1 MKHFSYWILLTA
13 IAFTTS
19 IAPTAQAGRQEN
31 KALFTAI
38 RNEDAAAVQA
48 ALDQG
53 ADVKALSFR
62 GTPLSVARKM
72 GNAEIIALLEAK
84 LPEADAEE
92 KEAPSPTAKSETPA
106 PPTDVKRVSNAA
118 KQPLLTPQPACS
130 AATAIKAEE
139 LIGTGNL
146 SKNYNAI
153 TVDYLVQEG
162 QNRLPANLHK
172 EALDQLVKAL
182 TDKTTVSKDEQLE
195 MALGTLTGIAMGA
208 AGNDI
213 VSDAGSDV
221 ESGYA
226 NEWSDWITSAFNL
239 IHAGYSEE
247 AAAFFEFGIV
257 HIPYAGLQARCV
269 EGLALARPDQAY
281 DFLMERAQSGITE
294 HAVVAMPLLGLLASD
309 ENFPQDKKEAVL
321 KLLTDKTATMA
332 GPENQLAAIR
342 GLINMDDPANIPLI
356 QPFTTGV
363 TTDKW
368 VKRAALRGMLLNY
381 KDRSVVETLTEMAN
395 AGSLFTMVDDSE
407 KIFAGLL
414 LIRAGEPAGFE
425 WAATKLPPKKKS
437 FFAPKDDGPDP
448 RPDIVTWLV
457 RYGGDQGRTVMLEAI
472 KTYKKD
478 SDWMKIWIA
487 TGLLEVGDPTYIQL
501 VKSALNTPEWDHT
514 SVRITEALASYGD
527 YAGLPVLEQLIQ
539 KMPPKKS
546 GASKLF
552 GALAG
557 KKDDTE
563 DIARRLASLRMDI
576 ARALGRINTPDCVP
590 LLQMLLNDTNIYVRS
605 SAALALTEMST
616 PAALDG
622 LKQAMS
628 VDYGLENKRSRNP
641 NVHAHVIRLSALRF
655 PDDPRTQEILSAG
668 QASPYPGV
676 QFLATVDNCQ

>member
-1 MKHFSYWILLTA
+1 
-13 IAFTTS
+13 
-19 IAPTAQAGRQEN
+19 
-31 KALFTAI
+31 
-38 RNEDAAAVQA
+38 
-48 ALDQG
+48 
-53 ADVKALSFR
+53 
-62 GTPLSVARKM
+62 
-72 GNAEIIALLEAK
+72 
-84 LPEADAEE
+84 
-92 KEAPSPTAKSETPA
+92 
-106 PPTDVKRVSNAA
+106 
-118 KQPLLTPQPACS
+118 
-130 AATAIKAEE
+130 
-139 LIGTGNL
+139 
-146 SKNYNAI
+146 
-153 TVDYLVQEG
+153 
-162 QNRLPANLHK
+162 
-172 EALDQLVKAL
+172 
-182 TDKTTVSKDEQLE
+182 
-195 MALGTLTGIAMGA
+195 
-208 AGNDI
+208 
-213 VSDAGSDV
+213 
-221 ESGYA
+221 
-226 NEWSDWITSAFNL
+226 
-239 IHAGYSEE
+239 
-247 AAAFFEFGIV
+247 
-257 HIPYAGLQARCV
+257 
-269 EGLALARPDQAY
+269 
-281 DFLMERAQSGITE
+281 
-294 HAVVAMPLLGLLASD
+294 
-309 ENFPQDKKEAVL
+309 
-321 KLLTDKTATMA
+321 
-332 GPENQLAAIR
+332 
-342 GLINMDDPANIPLI
+342 
-356 QPFTTGV
+356 
-363 TTDKW
+363 
-368 VKRAALRGMLLNY
+368 MLLNY

-414 LIRAGEPAGFE
+414 LIRAGEPARVSNG
-425 WAATKLPPKKKS
+425 PQQNSRQRKKAFS
-437 FFAPKDDGPDP
+437 RLRMMVLTRAPTLSPGSSAM
-448 RPDIVTWLV
+448 V
-457 RYGGDQGRTVMLEAI
+457 AI
-472 KTYKKD
+472 RAEPSCSKPSKPIKKD